1 MLIEL
6 CQPVPLRQ
14 LCCVRPISPAMP
26 KARTRQVTVSPCL
39 FSCRDLWLLP
49 PSSRY
54 PRHRQT
60 WRKAFN
66 RQQPA
71 RLPSG
76 PSPDEVIC
84 HLMQLVLRRG
94 QTKPDSPNN
103 MGDPFYLSLHAATLV
118 RQQGATSHQ
127 KGHRRSRYTACPPL
141 LAAKAR
147 SSAVLCYNLRALSGV
162 DDQLAAVPLPE
173 KGPLASY
180 PRQWSTE

>member
-1 MLIEL
+1 M
-6 CQPVPLRQ
+6 PLRQ

-118 RQQGATSHQ
+118 RQQGATNHQ